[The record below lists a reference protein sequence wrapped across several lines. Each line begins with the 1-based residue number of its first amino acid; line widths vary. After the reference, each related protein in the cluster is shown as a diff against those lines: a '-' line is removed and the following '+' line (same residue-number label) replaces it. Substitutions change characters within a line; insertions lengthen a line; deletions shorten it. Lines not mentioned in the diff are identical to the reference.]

1 MSSTGLNE
9 VFNHIQ
15 TYCKTISGQQSL
27 QDLKPFE
34 NPQKAKKHVQKVLDL
49 KNLITKEG
57 FNFSL
62 LGLDAGL
69 NWLRKVKKNQTL
81 QILELSDIRLFL
93 EDIFDLRAL
102 FKNYTHYK
110 VVENYLNRLIDPEDI
125 LSYIQIVVSNTGE
138 INSDASEDLYK
149 MFQDKKNLNQQVQNL
164 LKKIVKDQ
172 DLENILQDR
181 FVTTREGRMVLPVIS
196 GMRHD
201 FQGIIHDS
209 SQSKQTVFME
219 PQEVVPVNNKISELE
234 SKIQAE
240 IEKILREI
248 SHFIFLKFEQLE
260 KAYETLV
267 EIDALYAM
275 GYFASLADLKDFTW
289 SEEPK
294 MYLPD
299 LKHPMLQVE
308 SLEKELEKKKL
319 SSSLAPTGE
328 RSSPSV
334 GLAGTFPSAG
344 GSQANAPS
352 TASGGIV
359 GNTVELDAKNR
370 ILLLSGPNAGGKTVL
385 LKAIGLA
392 CQMATYGL
400 PICSL
405 DSAELPYI
413 KQVFVSLGD
422 EQNLEENL
430 SSFGG
435 HLVKLNEAS
444 KLKGYE
450 TLILIDEICGTTEA
464 QEGSA
469 LARAFIE
476 EFRSNSVFAVI
487 TSHLAPLRSHW
498 SDGVIN
504 GSMQYSPETQAP
516 TYTFIMGLAGESMA
530 LPTARRYG
538 VSPTII
544 QRALSHLTP
553 EAQKKFS
560 GLEEI
565 ETLKSKL
572 IDLQSQYQIKLK
584 DIEKREQ
591 QIALEKAKLD
601 ELKTVKLTEDLN
613 EYQKKIEDLIK
624 YDSIKSNFENKKNL
638 EAIKQQMPKILKYK
652 NQGETE
658 ITQENFETKFPPG
671 TAVFVKSLNRKGVVQ
686 SKINSKGEVTVLSES
701 MRVQIKFTDILPLA
715 NSGANVKNKIIPSV
729 TSSQS
734 GSATAHDM
742 TQKTIDLR
750 GQSVDEALDT
760 LDLELDQA
768 VQRGLLKL
776 KIIHGHGDQDKL
788 KKSIRTFL
796 SRNTFIKS
804 WLSGKAYNESDGV
817 TIAEILS

>member
-9 VFNHIQ
+9 VFKQIQ

-27 QDLKPFE
+27 QNIQPFE
-34 NPQKAKKHVQKVLDL
+34 NQQKAKKHVQKVLEF

-62 LGLDAGL
+62 VGLDTGH
-69 NWLRKVKKNQTL
+69 NWLRKVKKDQTL
-81 QILELSDIRLFL
+81 QVLELSDIRLFL
-93 EDIFDLRAL
+93 EDIFDLRAIL
-102 FKNYTHYK
+102 KNYTHYK
-110 VVENYLNRLIDPEDI
+110 VVESYLSRLLDPEDI
-125 LSYIQIVVSNTGE
+125 LSYIQIVVSPTGE

-209 SQSKQTVFME
+209 SHSKQTVFME
-219 PQEVVPVNNKISELE
+219 PQEVVPVNNKISEIE
-234 SKIQAE
+234 SKIKAE

-260 KAYETLV
+260 SAYNTLV

-275 GYFASLADLKDFTW
+275 SYFATLADLKDFNW
-289 SEEPK
+289 SEDPK
-294 MYLPD
+294 IYLPD

-308 SLEKELEKKKL
+308 SLEKELAEKFQRAGAGA
-319 SSSLAPTGE
+319 LAPRKPASE
-328 RSSPSV
+328 LDSKP
-334 GLAGTFPSAG
+334 PAG
-344 GSQANAPS
+344 GSQAHSVGAPS
-352 TASGGIV
+352 IV

-435 HLVKLNEAS
+435 HLVKLNEAAQ
-444 KLKGYE
+444 LKGFE
-450 TLILIDEICGTTEA
+450 TLVLIDEICGTTEA

-538 VSPTII
+538 VSPSII

-572 IDLQSQYQIKLK
+572 IDLQGQYQLKLK

-591 QIALEKAKLD
+591 QLADEKAKLD

-638 EAIKQQMPKILKYK
+638 EAIKQQMPKIVKYK
-652 NQGETE
+652 NENETE
-658 ITQENFETKFPPG
+658 ITRENFETKFPPG

-701 MRVQIKFTDILPLA
+701 MRVQISYTDILP
-715 NSGANVKNKIIPSV
+715 NSTGGTSVKNKIIPS
-729 TSSQS
+729 TSNSS
-734 GSATAHDM
+734 SAHDM
-742 TQKTIDLR
+742 TQKTLDLR
-750 GQSVDEALDT
+750 GQSVDEALDA

-776 KIIHGHGDQDKL
+776 KIIHGHGEQDKL

>member
-1 MSSTGLNE
+1 MSSTGINE
-9 VFNHIQ
+9 VLKHIQ
-15 TYCKTISGQQSL
+15 SYCKTVSGQQNL
-27 QDLKPFE
+27 QTLTPFT
-34 NPQKAKKHVQKVLDL
+34 NPEKAKKHVRKVLDF
-49 KNLITKEG
+49 KNLILKEG

-62 LGLDAGL
+62 LGLDTGP

-81 QILELSDIRLFL
+81 QILDLCDIRLFL
-93 EDIFDLRAL
+93 EDIYDLRTV
-102 FKNYTHYK
+102 FINHTKYK
-110 VVENYLNRLIDPEDI
+110 VVENFLAKLLNPEEI
-125 LSYIQIVVSNTGE
+125 LSYLQIVVSPAGE

-172 DLENILQDR
+172 DLENVLQDR

-209 SQSKQTVFME
+209 SHSKQTVFME

-234 SKIQAE
+234 AKIQAE
-240 IEKILREI
+240 ITKILREI
-248 SHFIFLKFEQLE
+248 SHFIYLQFDPLE
-260 KAYETLV
+260 AAYNTLV
-267 EIDALYAM
+267 EIDTLYAL
-275 GYFASLADLKDFTW
+275 GYFSVLADLSDFKW
-289 SEEPK
+289 SDNTRI
-294 MYLPD
+294 YLPD
-299 LKHPMLQVE
+299 LKHPLLKIETQQPNPIAAV
-308 SLEKELEKKKL
+308 
-319 SSSLAPTGE
+319 T
-328 RSSPSV
+328 SPI
-334 GLAGTFPSAG
+334 P
-344 GSQANAPS
+344 QAKH
-352 TASGGIV
+352 IV

-405 DSAELPYI
+405 DSAELPFI
-413 KQVFVSLGD
+413 QHVFVSLGD

-435 HLVKLNEAS
+435 HLVKLNQAAQ
-444 KLKGYE
+444 LKGLD
-450 TLILIDEICGTTEA
+450 TLLLIDEICGTTEA

-476 EFRSNSVFAVI
+476 EFRANQVFAVI

-538 VSPTII
+538 VSANII

-565 ETLKSKL
+565 EVLKTKL
-572 IDLQSQYQIKLK
+572 IDLQNQYQIRLK

-591 QIALEKAKLD
+591 QIVLETAKL
-601 ELKTVKLTEDLN
+601 EEIKTVKLAEDLN
-613 EYQKKIEDLIK
+613 DYQKKIEDLIK
-624 YDSIKSNFENKKNL
+624 YESIKANFENKKNL
-638 EAIKQQMPKILKYK
+638 EAIKQQMPKIVKYK
-652 NQGETE
+652 NDESTE
-658 ITQENFETKFPPG
+658 ITQDNFDSKFPPG

-701 MRVQIKFTDILPLA
+701 MRIQINFADILPP
-715 NSGANVKNKIIPSV
+715 STSSTNVKNKIIPS
-729 TSSQS
+729 SSAHNS
-734 GSATAHDM
+734 THDM

-750 GQSVDEALDT
+750 GQNIDDALDT